1 MPLPSKTI
9 LLIQPSLQPPG
20 GGNGVAAWMIDAL
33 KDDYAITVLT
43 WRPID
48 LAAIN
53 RYYGTAIQASAFRAC
68 RVSPLLGPVMDLI
81 PVPSSLLKTSLLLRS
96 AKRVAGQYD
105 AVITVNNEADFG
117 RRGIQYV
124 HFPWAYQPR
133 PPVDLRWY
141 HFSPLIVDAYYRLC
155 VYLCGF
161 SFDRMKHNLTLVNS
175 DWTGEKV
182 RQRHGIDSQTLYP
195 PVAGGF
201 PAIPW
206 ETREEGFV
214 CIGRISPE
222 KELDKVIDI
231 LAAVRARGRDV
242 HLHIVGSPD
251 NPCYHQ
257 HIARRVRE
265 HAGWLFLDE
274 SLSRDQLVQ
283 LVARHRYG
291 LHGMT
296 EEHFGMAVAEMVQ
309 AGCIPFVPR
318 GGGQVEI
325 VGPEARLLYETPEEA
340 AAKIINVL
348 DNRSLQASLRAF
360 LATRA
365 ELFSTNRFI
374 HRVRDI
380 VGHFVRPR

>member
-1 MPLPSKTI
+1 MKNI
-9 LLIQPSLQPPG
+9 LLVQPSLQPPG
-20 GGNGVAAWMIDAL
+20 GGNGVAAWMIEAL
-33 KDDYAITVLT
+33 RHNYAIAVLT
-43 WRPID
+43 WMPID
-48 LAAIN
+48 LEAIN
-53 RYYGTAIQASAFRAC
+53 RYYGTSIQASAFRIC
-68 RVSPLLGPVMDLI
+68 RISPVLRYVMDLI
-81 PVPSSLLKTSLLLRS
+81 PVPFSLLKTSLLLRT
-96 AKRVAGQYD
+96 AKQIAGQYD
-105 AVITVNNEADFG
+105 VVITVNNEADFG

-141 HFSPLIVDAYYRLC
+141 HFSPLLVDAYYRMC

-161 SFDRMKHNLTLVNS
+161 SFAGMKRNLTLVNS
-175 DWTGEKV
+175 DWTGVKV

-195 PVAGGF
+195 PVAGTF

-206 ETREEGFV
+206 ETREDGFV

-251 NPCYHQ
+251 NPRYYQ
-257 HIARRVRE
+257 HIARRARE
-265 HAGWLFLDE
+265 NAGWLFVDE

-309 AGCIPFVPR
+309 GGCIPFVPR

-325 VGPEARLLYETPEEA
+325 VGPEHHLSYETAEEA
-340 AAKIINVL
+340 VAKIIRVL
-348 DNRSLQASLRAF
+348 DDRSFQASLRAY

-365 ELFSTNRFI
+365 ELFSTDRFV
-374 HRVRDI
+374 HCVRDI
-380 VGHFVRPR
+380 VGQFVVTR